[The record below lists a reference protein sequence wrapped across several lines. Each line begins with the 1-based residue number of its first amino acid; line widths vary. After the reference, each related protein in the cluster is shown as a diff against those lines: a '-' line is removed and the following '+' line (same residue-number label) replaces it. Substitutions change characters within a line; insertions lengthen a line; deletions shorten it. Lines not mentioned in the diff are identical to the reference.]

1 MISIWFFVGIAMAV
15 NGALILGA
23 GIWQL
28 LDPPANPTVVL
39 FSLHANVWW
48 GALLMLFGVVY
59 SLKFFPGRTR

>member
-1 MISIWFFVGIAMAV
+1 MISIWFFVGVAMAV

-39 FSLHANVWW
+39 YSLHANVWW
-48 GALLMLFGVVY
+48 GALLTLFGVVY
-59 SLKFFPGRTR
+59 CLKFFPGRA